1 MTRCIFNPE
10 HDLCLA
16 DGREDYIPPASAVE
30 FGEQCRWIERFMG
43 VSCQEGGI
51 IPWGWNRVLRK
62 RLQQEGVPAHL
73 LPDDSVLDMLR
84 RNSRREAAVE
94 LLERLYGRE
103 ACDSSQPRVCRM
115 LTPDYRVVARSLG
128 EIEAFLEERGR
139 VVLKAPL
146 SGSGK
151 GIRFV
156 TGKLTESDRG
166 WCRRVLERQGAVV
179 VEERLEVVQELAM
192 LFEYGAQQAAADAD
206 SAVAGDCGARDVEVR
221 FMGYSLFY
229 ASNGAYRG
237 NLLASNEYMENFLLQ
252 WIPGEMLERVRC
264 GVERF
269 LKGKLQGRGQQED
282 DPQGSAPQ
290 ESAPQERVQQGM
302 ELKESDP
309 QGKDGLRGFVG
320 VDQFICRRQEGEQLF
335 YNPAVEINLRMTMGH
350 IARNIYDLHSAE
362 FGLGEGTHCF
372 EPLRGI
378 FPCGEEAVAADQ
390 IGSV

>member
-10 HDLCLA
+10 HDLCIA

-30 FGEQCRWIERFMG
+30 FGEQGRWIERFMG
-43 VSCQEGGI
+43 QGEEIV
-51 IPWGWNRVLRK
+51 PWGWNRVLRK
-62 RLQQEGVPAHL
+62 RLQQEGIPTDL

-84 RNSRREAAVE
+84 RNSRRELAVE
-94 LLERLYGRE
+94 LLGGLYGME
-103 ACDSSQPRVCRM
+103 ACASSRSRICRM
-115 LTPDYRVVARSLG
+115 LTPDYRVVAGSLV
-128 EIEAFLEERGR
+128 EIKEFLEEKGR

-156 TGKLTESDRG
+156 TGELTESDRG
-166 WCRRVLERQGAVV
+166 WCRRILERQGAVV

-192 LFEYGAQQAAADAD
+192 LFEYEMRPVAVVAD
-206 SAVAGDCGARDVEVR
+206 SGIMEPVAGDCGAGDVEVR
-221 FMGYSLFY
+221 FKGYSLFY
-229 ASNGAYRG
+229 AFNGTYRG
-237 NLLASNEYMENFLLQ
+237 NLLASNEYMENLLRQ
-252 WIPGEMLERVRC
+252 WIPVEVLERVRC

-269 LKGKLQGRGQQED
+269 LKEKLQGGGLQEGD
-282 DPQGSAPQ
+282 PQ
-290 ESAPQERVQQGM
+290 ESALQERVQQEM

-320 VDQFICRRQEGEQLF
+320 VDQFICMRKDGEQLF

-350 IARNIYDLHSAE
+350 IARNIYDRHSAE

-378 FPCGEEAVAADQ
+378 FPCGREAVAADK

>member
-1 MTRCIFNPE
+1 M
-10 HDLCLA
+10 CLA

-30 FGEQCRWIERFMG
+30 FGEQCRWIGRFMG
-43 VSCQEGGI
+43 QGGEI
-51 IPWGWNRVLRK
+51 VPWGWNRVLRK
-62 RLQQEGVPAHL
+62 RMLQEGVPVHL

-84 RNSRREAAVE
+84 RNSRREVAVE
-94 LLERLYGRE
+94 LLERLYRRE

-115 LTPDYRVVARSLG
+115 LPPDYRVVARSLG
-128 EIEAFLEERGR
+128 EIKAFLEERGR

-192 LFEYGAQQAAADAD
+192 LFEYAMRPVAADAG
-206 SAVAGDCGARDVEVR
+206 SGIFEPVAGDCGAGDVDVR
-221 FMGYSLFY
+221 FRGYSLFY

-269 LKGKLQGRGQQED
+269 LKEKLQGG
-282 DPQGSAPQ
+282 
-290 ESAPQERVQQGM
+290 
-302 ELKESDP
+302 
-309 QGKDGLRGFVG
+309 GLGRLGGFVG
-320 VDQFICRRQEGEQLF
+320 VDQFICRRQDGEQLF

-390 IGSV
+390 KGSV